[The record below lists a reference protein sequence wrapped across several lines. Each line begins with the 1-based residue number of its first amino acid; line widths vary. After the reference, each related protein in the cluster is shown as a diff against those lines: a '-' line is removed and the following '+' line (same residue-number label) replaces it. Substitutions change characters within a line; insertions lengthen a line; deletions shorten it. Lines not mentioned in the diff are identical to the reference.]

1 MRWHLGRAVIF
12 EQVGKAA
19 SLRER
24 VGGTGTESYTTKQ
37 PPYAKHSVPP
47 IIGLQVLGCKS
58 STSPLHSNL
67 DRMPRYGQVSF
78 AVPLTAIDMAPGP
91 AEFADAMAITST
103 VPVAPATHCAK
114 PDCEM
119 VARWRSDTVQLPE
132 YGATNV
138 TTSGDGGLLK
148 VPEALNCTLPSGEL
162 AAFAT
167 AGLTV
172 ID

>member
-1 MRWHLGRAVIF
+1 MCCVLLAYACVT
-12 EQVGKAA
+12 A
-19 SLRER
+19 SYE
-24 VGGTGTESYTTKQ
+24 
-37 PPYAKHSVPP
+37 
-47 IIGLQVLGCKS
+47 
-58 STSPLHSNL
+58 
-67 DRMPRYGQVSF
+67 QVSF
-78 AVPLTAIDMAPGP
+78 AVPLTPIDMAFGG
-91 AEFADAMAITST
+91 AEFADAMAITFT
-103 VPVAPATHCAK
+103 VPETPATHCAK

-119 VARWRSDTVQLPE
+119 VATRGSDTVQLPE

-138 TTSGDGGLLK
+138 TISGDGGLLK